1 VHEYE
6 RFWNTQLDEFEQH
19 FSKKRATKEN
29 KR

>member
-6 RFWNTQLDEFEQH
+6 RFWNQHLDRFQSH
-19 FSKKRATKEN
+19 FAEKRKKER